1 MHQHIARRRTGNM
14 IYWIRIFLLYFKNDA
29 LTIGRTYTVVS
40 YKQLSRHRK
49 SGCSWTSLDTAG
61 WQFFMGLLR
70 HRHIPI
76 LYNKAS
82 LQIFTIK
89 ETKFMLGFSIR
100 QWSTNLH
107 AHQPS
112 LRSWGWGFSLRNP
125 FQNFK
130 PFKVC
135 LDFHFKIRSWCLGEV
150 IQDWILWRQSEL
162 LLTMHRI
169 GKGQLDS
176 GSTVFECRLSAACQA
191 PLNHIAHNT
200 N

>member
-29 LTIGRTYTVVS
+29 LTIGRTHTVVS

-49 SGCSWTSLDTAG
+49 SGCSWTL
-61 WQFFMGLLR
+61 GLLR

-89 ETKFMLGFSIR
+89 ETNFMLNFSIR

-112 LRSWGWGFSLRNP
+112 LKVLGWGFSLRNP
-125 FQNFK
+125 FQDFK

-150 IQDWILWRQSEL
+150 IQDWILWRRSVL
-162 LLTMHRI
+162 LPAMHRI
-169 GKGQLDS
+169 GKGQLGS